1 MLPDLHHL
9 RYVVSRFVHAPLREE
24 PRSLSHLLHL
34 LLHLIIGFIC
44 LCVDSPALLLPLRLA
59 MRCIPIPLC
68 VLLLLLTFLIGLGA
82 GRRLLLLRF
91 LIGLAGRLLL
101 LLLLGFVGA
110 ALALDVRLLRTV
122 LNCETNE

>member
-1 MLPDLHHL
+1 
-9 RYVVSRFVHAPLREE
+9 
-24 PRSLSHLLHL
+24 
-34 LLHLIIGFIC
+34 
-44 LCVDSPALLLPLRLA
+44 

-101 LLLLGFVGA
+101 LLLLLGFVGA

>member
-1 MLPDLHHL
+1 M

-24 PRSLSHLLHL
+24 PRSLSHLLH
-34 LLHLIIGFIC
+34 
-44 LCVDSPALLLPLRLA
+44 
-59 MRCIPIPLC
+59 
-68 VLLLLLTFLIGLGA
+68 LLLLTFLIGLGA